1 MVFSTT
7 TFLLLFFPVVLAVYY
22 LPFVKKRRKLS
33 NFILTVSS
41 IFFYAWG
48 EPVFVLVMLGS
59 ILLNWAF
66 GLIVNKY
73 LDIDNKKAKAAVGIS
88 AAFNIAILFV
98 FKYLTFTI
106 ENINSWFHKDFDTL
120 NIALPIGISF
130 YTFQLIT
137 YCVDVY
143 RGDALPQRSFKT
155 LLLYVSLFH
164 QCIAG
169 PIVRYKDVCA
179 ELENRRARDCRGH

>member
-73 LDIDNKKAKAAVGIS
+73 LDIDNKKAKAAV
-88 AAFNIAILFV
+88 AA
-98 FKYLTFTI
+98 K
-106 ENINSWFHKDFDTL
+106 
-120 NIALPIGISF
+120 G
-130 YTFQLIT
+130 
-137 YCVDVY
+137 
-143 RGDALPQRSFKT
+143 
-155 LLLYVSLFH
+155 
-164 QCIAG
+164 
-169 PIVRYKDVCA
+169 
-179 ELENRRARDCRGH
+179 